1 MTGMATATIE
11 RFQGQLDHMTEE
23 EREESLLKI
32 RSKSEKNTAEYI
44 AKADINGDGKITF
57 DELYLNYL

>member
-1 MTGMATATIE
+1 
-11 RFQGQLDHMTEE
+11 MTEE